1 MSEFLIYLRLG
12 VEHIL
17 DPQGYDHVLFVVAL
31 AAVYAASDWRRLLW
45 LVTAFTAGHS
55 ATLALATLRLVP
67 ARTDVVEFLIPLT
80 ILVTSALNVARGGR
94 HGDGARG
101 TGTRRGDRRPEG
113 AAGVRVRYALAF
125 GFGLVHGLGFSTF
138 LRAVLGAEEGL
149 LVPLL
154 AFNVGLEAGQACVL
168 AAVLAASYGIVRFG
182 GGSPRAFALV
192 VSGATGGIA
201 LTMLIER
208 WPG

>member
-80 ILVTSALNVARGGR
+80 ILVTSALNMASGGRENERGRLRGG
-94 HGDGARG
+94 AEA
-101 TGTRRGDRRPEG
+101 RRGVW
-113 AAGVRVRYALAF
+113 ARYALAF